1 MAINQTGS
9 AIGTG
14 ATTIYT
20 SSGTTAI
27 TCMFFMNDNVAARTL
42 SVHVVPSGGS
52 LANTNQIVKNITID
66 PADTYVINL
75 EKLVLDNGDTIQC
88 TASVGSSVFA
98 TVSSVT
104 I

>member
-1 MAINQTGS
+1 MAITQVG

-14 ATTIYT
+14 ATTVYT

-27 TCMFFMNDNVAARTL
+27 TCMFFMNDNASARTL
-42 SVHVVPSGGS
+42 SVHVVQSGGTAS
-52 LANTNQIVKNITID
+52 STNQLVKNISID
-66 PADTYVINL
+66 PADSYVINL
-75 EKLVLDNGDTIQC
+75 EKLVLSNGDTIQC
-88 TASVGSSVFA
+88 VASVGSSIFP

>member
-1 MAINQTGS
+1 MAITQVG

-14 ATTIYT
+14 ATTVYT

-27 TCMFFMNDNVAARTL
+27 TCMFFMNDNASARTL
-42 SVHVVPSGGS
+42 SVHVVQSGGTAS
-52 LANTNQIVKNITID
+52 STNQLVKNISID
-66 PADTYVINL
+66 PADSYVINL
-75 EKLVLDNGDTIQC
+75 EKLVLSNGDTIQC
-88 TASVGSSVFA
+88 LASVGSSIFP

>member
-1 MAINQTGS
+1 MAITQAG
-9 AIGTG
+9 AVGTS
-14 ATTIYT
+14 ATTVYT

-27 TCMFFMNDNVAARTL
+27 TCMFFMNENGTARTL
-42 SVHVVPSGGS
+42 SVHVVQNGGS
-52 LANTNQIVKNITID
+52 LATTNQIVKNITID

-75 EKLVLDNGDTIQC
+75 EKLVLSNGDMIQC
-88 TASVGSSVFA
+88 VASAASSIMP

>member
-1 MAINQTGS
+1 MAITQVG

-14 ATTIYT
+14 ATTVYT

-27 TCMFFMNDNVAARTL
+27 TCMFFMNDNASARTL
-42 SVHVVPSGGS
+42 SVHVVQSGDTAS
-52 LANTNQIVKNITID
+52 STNQLVKNISID
-66 PADTYVINL
+66 PADSYVINL
-75 EKLVLDNGDTIQC
+75 EKLVLSNGDTVQC
-88 TASVGSSVFA
+88 LASVGSSIFP

>member
-1 MAINQTGS
+1 MAITQAG
-9 AIGTG
+9 AVGTS
-14 ATTIYT
+14 ATTVYT

-27 TCMFFMNDNVAARTL
+27 TCMFFMNDNAAARTL
-42 SVHVVPSGGS
+42 DIHVVQSGGT
-52 LANTNQIVKNITID
+52 AGVTNKIIKTITID

-75 EKLVLDNGDTIQC
+75 EKLVLSDGDTVQC
-88 TASVGSSVFA
+88 LASAGSSIYA

>member
-1 MAINQTGS
+1 MAITQAG
-9 AIGTG
+9 AVGTS

-27 TCMFFMNDNVAARTL
+27 TCMFFMNDNASARTMD
-42 SVHVVPSGGS
+42 VHVVQSGAS
-52 LANTNQIVKNITID
+52 LATTNKIVKTITIN
-66 PADTYVINL
+66 PADTYVVNL
-75 EKLVLDNGDTIQC
+75 EKLVLSNGDMIQC
-88 TASVGSSVFA
+88 VASAASSIMP